1 MSAPVTPALRILRAA
16 EQPAVPWKNGGGLTR
31 ELATHPAGSD
41 LAQFD
46 WRVSIASIHAAGPF
60 SHFPGIQRR
69 MAVLD
74 GRLSLSLGGAAALS
88 LSADSAPL
96 EFAGEIAVTAAPLGG
111 TVTDLNVMTRRGR
124 FDCQLRRHS
133 LSGLLSLAP
142 LAATRIVVAL
152 GELDVRGAALE
163 AALGPL
169 DGLLI
174 EARAPCELRARSPVS
189 LYVIELSAQARA
201 AP

>member
-1 MSAPVTPALRILRAA
+1 VSAPVTPALRLLRAA
-16 EQPAVPWKNGGGLTR
+16 EQAAVPWKNGGGLTR
-31 ELATHPAGSD
+31 ELATHPPGSG

-46 WRVSIASIHAAGPF
+46 WRVSIASIHTAGPF

-96 EFAGEIAVTAAPLGG
+96 EFAGELAVTAAPLGG

-124 FDCQLRRHS
+124 CDARLQHHT
-133 LSGLLSLAP
+133 LSGPRAFAP
-142 LAATRIVVAL
+142 CAGTRILVAL
-152 GELDVRGAALE
+152 GELEVHGGALHAS
-163 AALGPL
+163 LGRL

-174 EARAPCELRARSPVS
+174 AARAACELQARGAVS
-189 LYVIELSAQARA
+189 LYVIELSVA
-201 AP
+201 A

>member
-1 MSAPVTPALRILRAA
+1 MSASVAPALRTLRAA
-16 EQPAVPWKNGGGLTR
+16 EQTAVPWKNGGGLTR

-46 WRVSIASIHAAGPF
+46 WRVSIATIHAAGPF

-74 GRLSLSLGGAAALS
+74 GRLSLSIGGAAALL
-88 LSADSAPL
+88 LSADCVPL
-96 EFAGEIAVTAAPLGG
+96 EFAGEAAVTAAPLGG

-124 FDCQLRRHS
+124 FDCQLQRHR
-133 LSGLLSLAP
+133 LSGQLSLAP
-142 LAATRIVVAL
+142 FAGTRIVVAL
-152 GELDVRGAALE
+152 GELEVRGAALE
-163 AALGPL
+163 ASLGRL

-174 EARAPCELRARSPVS
+174 EARASCELRARGVVA
-189 LYVIELSAQARA
+189 LYLIELSAQA
-201 AP
+201 